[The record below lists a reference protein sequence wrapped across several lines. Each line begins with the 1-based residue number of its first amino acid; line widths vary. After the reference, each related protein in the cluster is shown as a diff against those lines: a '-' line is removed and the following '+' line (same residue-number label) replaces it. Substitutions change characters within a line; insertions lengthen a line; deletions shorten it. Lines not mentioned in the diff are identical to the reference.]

1 MTALHIASTIFFLG
15 VVPTIIIYAISRTYS
30 SNRRA

>member
-15 VVPTIIIYAISRTYS
+15 IVPTIIIYAIVQTLKG
-30 SNRRA
+30 N

>member
-15 VVPTIIIYAISRTYS
+15 IVPTIITIAMVQTFKG
-30 SNRRA
+30 N

>member
-15 VVPTIIIYAISRTYS
+15 VGALSVYAIVQTLRG
-30 SNRRA
+30 R